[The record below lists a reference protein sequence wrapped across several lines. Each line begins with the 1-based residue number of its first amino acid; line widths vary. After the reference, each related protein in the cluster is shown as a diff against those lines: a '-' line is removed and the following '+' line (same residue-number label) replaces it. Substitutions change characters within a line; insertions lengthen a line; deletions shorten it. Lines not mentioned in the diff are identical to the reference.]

1 MLLIQLVYNKYTIIL
16 YIIALLT
23 KNLTLYPILI
33 IYDIKLMF
41 WGILG
46 GTLAC
51 AGHLLAPTIREGV
64 VEG

>member
-1 MLLIQLVYNKYTIIL
+1 MLKDTFFSVFFGI
-16 YIIALLT
+16 
-23 KNLTLYPILI
+23 
-33 IYDIKLMF
+33 